1 MEPNGGEDQ
10 KASLEKKANE
20 FMQLSLDESEAL
32 MRIVIPVQRPGE
44 STFYENFALRGIRV
58 DRVEPGLIVCT
69 FKVPPRLTDRAG
81 NLANGA
87 IANLVDVVGSYV
99 TYTGGLI
106 RNVSVDISISYMSTA
121 KLDDRAGNLAQG
133 AIANL
138 VDVVGAS
145 VAYIHGLPMNVSVDI
160 SVSYM
165 SKAKLDDE
173 LEITSQRL
181 GRRGGYSG
189 AIVILRNKAT
199 GEVVAEGRHSMFRPA
214 AKL

>member
-1 MEPNGGEDQ
+1 MAPIGGEDEDVNMKK
-10 KASLEKKANE
+10 KAKESLE
-20 FMQLSLDESEAL
+20 LSQDESEAVS
-32 MRIVIPVQRPGE
+32 RIVVPAQRPGE
-44 STFYENFALRGIRV
+44 SSIYDMFSLRGIRV
-58 DRVEPGLIVCT
+58 DRAQPGFVVCT
-69 FKVPPRLTDRAG
+69 LQVPPRLT
-81 NLANGA
+81 
-87 IANLVDVVGSYV
+87 
-99 TYTGGLI
+99 
-106 RNVSVDISISYMSTA
+106 
-121 KLDDRAGNLAQG
+121 DRAGNLAQG

>member
-1 MEPNGGEDQ
+1 MAPIGGEDEDVNMKK
-10 KASLEKKANE
+10 KAKESLE
-20 FMQLSLDESEAL
+20 LSQDESEAVS
-32 MRIVIPVQRPGE
+32 RIVVPAQRPGE
-44 STFYENFALRGIRV
+44 SSIYDMFSLRGIRV
-58 DRVEPGLIVCT
+58 DRALPGFVVCT
-69 FKVPPRLTDRAG
+69 LK
-81 NLANGA
+81 
-87 IANLVDVVGSYV
+87 
-99 TYTGGLI
+99 
-106 RNVSVDISISYMSTA
+106 
-121 KLDDRAGNLAQG
+121 DRAGNLAQG

>member
-69 FKVPPRLTDRAG
+69 FKDRAG

-121 KLDDRAGNLAQG
+121 KLDDE
-133 AIANL
+133 
-138 VDVVGAS
+138 V
-145 VAYIHGLPMNVSVDI
+145 
-160 SVSYM
+160 
-165 SKAKLDDE
+165 
-173 LEITSQRL
+173 EITSKRL
-181 GRRGGYSG
+181 GQKGGYTG
-189 AIVILRNKAT
+189 IMVLLRNKAT
-199 GEVVAEGRHSMFRPA
+199 GSIIAEGRHSMFRLHTAP
-214 AKL
+214 KL